1 MVEVVCRS
9 KQNLVYLHLILTM
22 CTRILAFAASMFINS
37 HFINT
42 TSSLS
47 SEQTNGLYV
56 FPPGSV
62 KVGQDNVI
70 TVIQVRRVAHIVSV
84 VDGCVG
90 L

>member
-9 KQNLVYLHLILTM
+9 KQNLVYFHLILTT

-47 SEQTNGLYV
+47 SEQTNALYV

-70 TVIQVRRVAHIVSV
+70 TVIQVRRVAYIVSV